1 MNFNKMIITYFQRI
15 MFILYKPNCHYL
27 FNVKHFFN
35 SKKYST
41 STLLKTNYKNSLCH
55 KHMCNISFNYYSST
69 FFCCSLNSFC
79 SKFTCFK
86 PAPIKMNTSIHTI
99 TIKINI
105 FNVSLPSIVKDVSQ
119 MPCKPTADKKNIK
132 KAFIKYIF
140 EFKAMLF
147 FRNNYCSTN
156 NR

>member
-1 MNFNKMIITYFQRI
+1 
-15 MFILYKPNCHYL
+15 MFILYKSNCHYL

-35 SKKYST
+35 SKKYSY

-55 KHMCNISFNYYSST
+55 KHMSNISFNYYSST

-105 FNVSLPSIVKDVSQ
+105 FNVSLPSTVKDVSQ
-119 MPCKPTADKKNIK
+119 MPCKTTADKKNIK
-132 KAFIKYIF
+132 KRLSKISLNSKPC
-140 EFKAMLF
+140 
-147 FRNNYCSTN
+147 CSFAITIAAPTIADQTK
-156 NR
+156 

>member
-1 MNFNKMIITYFQRI
+1 
-15 MFILYKPNCHYL
+15 MFILYKSNCHYL

-35 SKKYST
+35 SEKYSY

-55 KHMCNISFNYYSST
+55 KHMSNISFNYYSST

-105 FNVSLPSIVKDVSQ
+105 FNVSLPRIVNDVSQ
-119 MPCKPTADKKNIK
+119 MPCKPRLIK
-132 KAFIKYIF
+132 RILKSVYQKY
-140 EFKAMLF
+140 L
-147 FRNNYCSTN
+147 
-156 NR
+156 

>member
-1 MNFNKMIITYFQRI
+1 
-15 MFILYKPNCHYL
+15 MFILYKSNCHYL

-35 SKKYST
+35 SKKYSY

-55 KHMCNISFNYYSST
+55 KHMSNISFNYYSST

-105 FNVSLPSIVKDVSQ
+105 FNVSLPSTVKDVPKCHVNQ
-119 MPCKPTADKKNIK
+119 RLIK
-132 KAFIKYIF
+132 RILKSVYQKY
-140 EFKAMLF
+140 
-147 FRNNYCSTN
+147 R
-156 NR
+156 